1 MSIKEKA
8 IKGVVWSAIQNWGS
22 QAGSLIV
29 FIILA
34 RLLTPEAFGIVALAN
49 VFLAFMNIF
58 LDQGFAQ
65 ALIQCQDLEPEHLDT
80 AFWTHLSSGIVLTGL
95 SFTTAGLVA
104 NWFDQP
110 QLIPILQCFS
120 FLFFINS
127 LSHVQKAIL
136 MRKFAF
142 KIMAT
147 RALLGILIG
156 GVVGI
161 VMALSG
167 LGVWSLVSQQFLYES
182 VEVFVLWGAS
192 DWRPRF
198 KFSVRHFQELF
209 SFGINIVIL
218 QFLNFFNK
226 RSDNLLIGYFL
237 GDVALG
243 YYAIAY
249 RVLQVMTQLLVFTTK
264 QVALPTFSRLK
275 TEPERFRQAFY
286 KATKFTSLVAFPT
299 FVGIII
305 LASELVFSLLG
316 SQWIPATPV
325 MQVLALAGIINSI
338 SLFKGSVFMA
348 MGKPSLQLKIGLLTT
363 ALNLIGFLVAVR
375 WGIVAVALAY
385 VISSYI
391 IFPISQ
397 WVISQLIETPLL
409 IYLKQFITPLASSLV
424 MAFFMVLSKTI
435 LADWVEQQIVLV
447 VCTLIGIIIYGLM
460 IRILE
465 AELFQELLD
474 MVRVVSIFSKSNK
487 QD

>member
-1 MSIKEKA
+1 MSIKQKA
-8 IKGVVWSAIQNWGS
+8 IKAVIWSAIQNWGS

-29 FIILA
+29 FVILA

-58 LDQGFAQ
+58 LDQGFAK
-65 ALIQCQDLEPEHLDT
+65 ALIQRQDLEPEHLDT
-80 AFWTHLSSGIVLTGL
+80 AFWTHVSSGIVLTGL
-95 SFTTAGLVA
+95 SFMTAGLVA
-104 NWFDQP
+104 DLFEQP
-110 QLIPILQCFS
+110 ELIPILQCFS

-136 MRKFAF
+136 MREFAF
-142 KIMAT
+142 QTMAT
-147 RALLGILIG
+147 RALLGIFIG

-161 VMALSG
+161 VMALWG
-167 LGVWSLVSQQFLYES
+167 FGVWSLVTQQFLYES

-198 KFSVRHFQELF
+198 KFSLKHFKDLF

-237 GDVALG
+237 GEVALG

-249 RVLQVMTQLLVFTTK
+249 RVFKVMTQLLVFTTK
-264 QVALPTFSRLK
+264 QVALPTFSRLQ
-275 TEPERFRQAFY
+275 TEPERFRKAFY

-299 FVGIII
+299 FLGMTI
-305 LASELVFSLLG
+305 LAPELVFVLFG
-316 SQWIPATPV
+316 KKWIPAVPV
-325 MQVLALAGIINSI
+325 MQVLAFAGIINSI

-348 MGKPSLQLKIGLLTT
+348 MGKPSWKLKIGLLHT
-363 ALNLIGFLVAVR
+363 ALNLVGFLVAVR

-397 WVISQLIETPLL
+397 WAISNLIQTPLI
-409 IYLKQFITPLASSLV
+409 IYLKQFMTPLISS
-424 MAFFMVLSKTI
+424 FFMVIFMVIAKKNLIDLMNYHI
-435 LADWVEQQIVLV
+435 LLGI
-447 VCTLIGIIIYGLM
+447 CIFIGIITYGLT
-460 IRILE
+460 IRIVDP
-465 AELFQELLD
+465 ELFQELLD
-474 MVRVVSIFSKSNK
+474 IARGLSLLSKKNK
-487 QD
+487 

>member
-1 MSIKEKA
+1 MSIKQKA
-8 IKGVVWSAIQNWGS
+8 IKAVVWSAIQNWGS

-34 RLLTPEAFGIVALAN
+34 RLLSPEAFGLVALAN

-58 LDQGFAQ
+58 LDQGFAK
-65 ALIQCQDLEPEHLDT
+65 ALIQRQHLEPEHLDT
-80 AFWTHLSSGIVLTGL
+80 AFWTHLISGIVLTGL

-104 NWFDQP
+104 NFFKQP

-136 MRKFAF
+136 MREFAF
-142 KIMAT
+142 QTLAT
-147 RALLGILIG
+147 RALLGIFIG

-161 VMALSG
+161 VMALWG
-167 LGVWSLVSQQFLYES
+167 FGVWSLVSQQFLYES
-182 VEVFVLWGAS
+182 VAVFVLWGAS

-198 KFSVRHFQELF
+198 KFSIKHFQELF
-209 SFGINIVIL
+209 SFGINIVIF
-218 QFLNFFNK
+218 QFLSFFNK

-237 GDVALG
+237 GEVALG

-264 QVALPTFSRLK
+264 QVALPTFSRLQ

-299 FVGIII
+299 FLGMAT
-305 LASELVFSLLG
+305 LAPELVVSLFG
-316 SQWIPATPV
+316 AQWIPATPV
-325 MQVLALAGIINSI
+325 MQVLAFAGMINSI

-348 MGKPSLQLKIGLLTT
+348 MGKPSWQLKIGLFQA
-363 ALNLIGFLVAVR
+363 ALNLIAFLVAVR
-375 WGIVAVALAY
+375 WGIIAVALAY

-391 IFPISQ
+391 VFPITQ
-397 WVISQLIETPLL
+397 WAISKLINIPLL
-409 IYLKQFITPLASSLV
+409 MYLKQFITPVISSLG
-424 MAFFMVLSKTI
+424 MVCFILISKII
-435 LADWVEQQIVLV
+435 LDNWIGDQGLLII
-447 VCTLIGIIIYGLM
+447 CILIGIISYGLI
-460 IRILE
+460 IRIVE
-465 AELFQELLD
+465 ADLFKELLNL
-474 MVRVVSIFSKSNK
+474 VRISFMSIRTKEE
-487 QD
+487 

>member
-1 MSIKEKA
+1 MSIKQKA
-8 IKGVVWSAIQNWGS
+8 IKAVIWSAIQNWGS

-29 FIILA
+29 FVILA

-58 LDQGFAQ
+58 LDQGFAK
-65 ALIQCQDLEPEHLDT
+65 ALIQRQDLEPEHLDT
-80 AFWTHLSSGIVLTGL
+80 AFWTHVSSGIVLTGL
-95 SFTTAGLVA
+95 SFITAGLVA
-104 NWFDQP
+104 DLFEQP

-136 MRKFAF
+136 MREFAF
-142 KIMAT
+142 QTMAT
-147 RALLGILIG
+147 RALLGIFIG
-156 GVVGI
+156 GFVGI
-161 VMALSG
+161 VMALWG
-167 LGVWSLVSQQFLYES
+167 FGVWSLVTQQFLYEF

-198 KFSVRHFQELF
+198 KFSLKHFQDLF

-218 QFLNFFNK
+218 QFINFFNK

-249 RVLQVMTQLLVFTTK
+249 RVFKVMTQLLVFTTK
-264 QVALPTFSRLK
+264 QVALPTFSRLQ
-275 TEPERFRQAFY
+275 TEPERFRKAFY

-299 FVGIII
+299 FLGMTI
-305 LASELVFSLLG
+305 LAPELVFVLFG
-316 SQWIPATPV
+316 EKWIPAVPV
-325 MQVLALAGIINSI
+325 MQVLAFAGIINSI

-348 MGKPSLQLKIGLLTT
+348 MGKPSWKLKIGLLHT
-363 ALNLIGFLVAVR
+363 ALNLVGFLVAVR

-397 WVISQLIETPLL
+397 WAISKLIKTPLL
-409 IYLKQFITPLASSLV
+409 IYLKQFMTPLVSSFLMVVCILIAKKIVIDLV
-424 MAFFMVLSKTI
+424 NQQVL
-435 LADWVEQQIVLV
+435 LV
-447 VCTLIGIIIYGLM
+447 VCIFIGTLIYVLT
-460 IRILE
+460 IRIIDP
-465 AELFQELLD
+465 ELFQELRDIPRGL
-474 MVRVVSIFSKSNK
+474 SLFSKENK
-487 QD
+487 